1 VKVLLDVNVLF
12 DFLSDREPFADDA
25 TLILSAIERTRLQ
38 GFVAA
43 HTITTLYFLL
53 QRAAGRRKA
62 RKAISDLLTLLDVVA
77 VDHQRLLQALA
88 MNWKDF
94 EDAVQAACAV
104 AVEVDYLVTRNE
116 ADFRRASVE
125 VVSPAELVAVLSAPE

>member
-1 VKVLLDVNVLF
+1 
-12 DFLSDREPFADDA
+12 
-25 TLILSAIERTRLQ
+25 
-38 GFVAA
+38 
-43 HTITTLYFLL
+43 
-53 QRAAGRRKA
+53 
-62 RKAISDLLTLLDVVA
+62 
-77 VDHQRLLQALA
+77 

-125 VVSPAELVAVLSAPE
+125 VISPAELVAVLSAPE